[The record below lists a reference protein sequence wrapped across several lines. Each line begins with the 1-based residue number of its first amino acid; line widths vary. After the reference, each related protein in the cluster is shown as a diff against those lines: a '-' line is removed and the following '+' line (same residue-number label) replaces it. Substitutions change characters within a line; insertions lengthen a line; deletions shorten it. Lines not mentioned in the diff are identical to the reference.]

1 MQNRLSDHEM
11 ERYSRHIHLPGIGVE
26 GQIKLKSSS
35 VLLIGVGGLGSSIS
49 QYLIAAGIGRLGIVD
64 SDVVDLSN
72 LQRQTIHRTQDQ
84 GLSKVESARRFLNA
98 LNPHSQI
105 DTYSKY
111 FDLNNGSE
119 IAAPYDYLID
129 GSDNLLTRYW
139 INEIAFRQGKPYIYG
154 AIYQFEGQVSVFDA
168 KLGPCYQCLFD
179 KPPTSEPQK
188 NPQDLGVFG
197 AIPGIIGSLETTEV
211 LKLILDLGE
220 PLIGKLLMV
229 DTLTM
234 QTQLVKLKKH
244 AACPICGTKD

>member
-1 MQNRLSDHEM
+1 MQNQLSTHEM
-11 ERYSRHIHLPGIGVE
+11 ERYSRHIQLPGIGVE
-26 GQIKLKSSS
+26 GQLKIKSSS
-35 VLLIGVGGLGSSIS
+35 ALLVGVGGLGSAIS
-49 QYLIAAGIGRLGIVD
+49 QHLIAAGIGRLGIVD
-64 SDVVDLSN
+64 PDVVDLSN

-105 DTYSKY
+105 DIYFKK
-111 FDLNNGSE
+111 FDLDNGSE

-129 GSDNLLTRYW
+129 GSDNLLTRYV
-139 INEIAFRQGKPYIYG
+139 INEIAVRQGKPYIYG

-168 KLGPCYQCLFD
+168 RQGPCFQCLFD
-179 KPPTSEPQK
+179 SPPQDEPQK
-188 NPQDLGVFG
+188 TPQDLGVFG
-197 AIPGIIGSLETTEV
+197 AIPGIIGSMQTTEV

-234 QTQLVKLKKH
+234 QTQLVNLKKH
-244 AACPICGTKD
+244 ENCPICGTKD